1 MFGVFFFILPII
13 LSLIALPIKIALKTA
28 LRMAV
33 RNKTPQESALDKASG
48 VYKAGLSTMD
58 NTVGEAASLH
68 PLSNLAYKTARVPL
82 GVVDEADNI
91 RRDVVS
97 DRSVVGTVGSSAFR
111 VTRGLVSWGV
121 AALRFILWVLYTA
134 IVMLVSLGTV
144 GIVILIVI
152 CILLFM
158 ALITACIA
166 SQNNLND
173 NNSSVSG
180 GLVGNDYF
188 SIDWSQD
195 FSAKLDEIQATHGEL
210 NRNWVELVIIDM
222 NTRQQKVKDFPTNA
236 CYMPGFKRAETG
248 PAQIMSEHDDTGL
261 RPSKDNSIV
270 CSSGSGDDD
279 DGPMQILDESAEGW
293 CMENDLY
300 HSSSNNTTDLERR
313 FFFPDIFY
321 GTYMNFMKG
330 EIDIKVPERISRAFT
345 DCGVAMDDSKAK
357 LVMAELTPF
366 AYNSGR
372 SADTNDN
379 WIKDSYYEGACLL
392 VLFHEAYGWDAV
404 NDTIIKLSRSMDTAT
419 GGSADN
425 MYTES
430 DREPIVGQMPSKSN
444 PSSHATWFDKGNYGV
459 LTKDG
464 SAYDGRL
471 YGYLISLAP
480 DKVASTLKDGDL
492 ARIFDQGEAGFSFYP
507 FSVLLQNAKAIDTA
521 VDWLGL
527 KSQMNVSGNNSASS
541 TGQKKKKVIMAG
553 DSRTCTIRDDTG
565 VNWANVQFTSKVSM
579 GYSYFESTEV
589 PFIDSNVDGDTAVVI
604 WMGVNDIGTGD
615 QSGIAKKYAS
625 LVNSKAK
632 EWKSEGAEVYY
643 MSVGAIEHDITDGGY
658 TTEKDAIT
666 NFNQNLQSALSSD
679 VHYLDVNNFIVS
691 NGYGLEPDG
700 LHYTAPMAKKIM
712 EYVLSQVQ
720 G

>member
-13 LSLIALPIKIALKTA
+13 LSLIALPVKIALKTA

-152 CILLFM
+152 CVLLFM

-166 SQNNLND
+166 SQNNLDD

-248 PAQIMSEHDDTGL
+248 PAEIMSVHDDTGL

-330 EIDIKVPERISRAFT
+330 EINIEVPERISRAFT

-366 AYNSGR
+366 SYNSGR

-425 MYTES
+425 MYIES

-527 KSQMNVSGNNSASS
+527 KSQMNASADGSTMSS

-565 VNWANVQFTSKVSM
+565 VSWANVQFTSEIGM
-579 GYSYFESTEV
+579 GYSYFTGTEV

-604 WMGVNDIGTGD
+604 WMGVNDLSNNADATEASNNYINYLKTKAPEWT
-615 QSGIAKKYAS
+615 AK
-625 LVNSKAK
+625 
-632 EWKSEGAEVYY
+632 GAEVYY
-643 MSVGAIEHDITDGGY
+643 LSVGQVEHDLSD
-658 TTEKDAIT
+658 TTKASIDK
-666 NFNQNLQSALSSD
+666 FNQNIQSGLGS
-679 VHYLDVNNFIVS
+679 VLHYMDINDFIVS

-700 LHYTAPMAKKIM
+700 LHYTAPMAEKIM
-712 EYVLSQVQ
+712 KHILSQVQ
-720 G
+720 A

>member
-13 LSLIALPIKIALKTA
+13 LSLIALPVKIALKTA

-48 VYKAGLSTMD
+48 AYKAGLSTMD

-91 RRDVVS
+91 RRDVVN
-97 DRSVVGTVGSSAFR
+97 DRSVVGTVGGSAFR
-111 VTRGLVSWGV
+111 VTRGLVSWGIS
-121 AALRFILWVLYTA
+121 ALRFILWLLYTA
-134 IVMLVSLGTV
+134 IVMLVSLGFV
-144 GIVILIVI
+144 GIIILIVI
-152 CILLFM
+152 FILLFM

-166 SQNNLND
+166 SQNNLD
-173 NNSSVSG
+173 DSNSSVTG

-222 NTRQQKVKDFPTNA
+222 NTRQQKVQNFPTNA
-236 CYMPGFKRAETG
+236 CYMPGFKRSETG
-248 PAQIMSEHDDTGL
+248 PGEIMSEHDDTGL
-261 RPSKDNSIV
+261 RPSKDNSTV
-270 CSSGSGDDD
+270 YTTGEGKYN

-293 CMENDLY
+293 CMANDLY
-300 HSSSNNTTDLERR
+300 QSSSNNTTDLDRR
-313 FFFPDIFY
+313 YFFPDIFY
-321 GTYMNFMKG
+321 GTYMNFMKDEI
-330 EIDIKVPERISRAFT
+330 EIDVPERISRAFT
-345 DCGVAMDDSKAK
+345 DCGVSMDDSKAK

-366 AYNSGR
+366 SYNSGR
-372 SADTNDN
+372 SANTNDN

-392 VLFHEAYGWDAV
+392 VLFHEAYGWDSV
-404 NDTIIKLSRSMDTAT
+404 NDTIIKLARSMDTAT

-425 MYTES
+425 LYMED
-430 DREPIVGQMPSKSN
+430 DREYIGGDMPGHDK
-444 PSSHATWFDKGNYGV
+444 WFDKGNYGV

-471 YGYLISLAP
+471 WGYLISLAP

-507 FSVLLQNAKAIDTA
+507 FSVMMQNAKAIDTA

-527 KSQMNVSGNNSASS
+527 KSQMNVSGSSTSS
-541 TGQKKKKVIMAG
+541 TGQKKQKVIMAG
-553 DSRTCTIRDDTG
+553 DSRTETIESIG
-565 VNWANVQFTSKVSM
+565 GWNNVQFTCAIGMSF
-579 GYSYFESTEV
+579 SYFKSTEV
-589 PFIDSNVDGDTAVVI
+589 PYIDANVDSNTAVVI
-604 WMGVNDIGTGD
+604 WMGVNDLSDNADATEASNNYINYLKTKAPEWT
-615 QSGIAKKYAS
+615 AK
-625 LVNSKAK
+625 
-632 EWKSEGAEVYY
+632 GAEVYY
-643 MSVGAIEHDITDGGY
+643 LSVGQVEHDLSD
-658 TTEKDAIT
+658 TTKASIDK
-666 NFNQNLQSALSSD
+666 FNQNIQSGLGS
-679 VHYLDVNNFIVS
+679 VLHYMDINDFIVS

-700 LHYTAPMAKKIM
+700 LHYTVPMAEKIM
-712 EYVLSQVQ
+712 KHILSQVQ

>member
-13 LSLIALPIKIALKTA
+13 LSLIALPFKIALKTA

-97 DRSVVGTVGSSAFR
+97 DKSVVGTVGGSAFR
-111 VTRGLVSWGV
+111 VTRGLVSWGI

-152 CILLFM
+152 FILLFM

-173 NNSSVSG
+173 GNSSVSG

-222 NTRQQKVKDFPTNA
+222 NTRQQKVQNFPSNA
-236 CYMPGFKRAETG
+236 CYMPGFKRSETG

-261 RPSKDNSIV
+261 KPSKDNSIV
-270 CSSGSGDDD
+270 YNSGSGDNN
-279 DGPMQILDESAEGW
+279 DGPMQILDESAAGW

-300 HSSSNNTTDLERR
+300 HSSSNNTTDLDRR

-321 GTYMNFMKG
+321 GTYMNFMKD
-330 EIDIKVPERISRAFT
+330 EIEIEVPERISRAFT
-345 DCGVAMDDSKAK
+345 DCGVAMDDTKAK
-357 LVMAELTPF
+357 LVMSELTPF
-366 AYNSGR
+366 SYNSGR
-372 SADTNDN
+372 GANRNDN

-392 VLFHEAYGWDAV
+392 VLFHEAYGWDSV
-404 NDTIIKLSRSMDTAT
+404 NDTIIKLARSMDTAT

-425 MYTES
+425 LYMES
-430 DREPIVGQMPSKSN
+430 DREYLTGDMPGHSN
-444 PSSHATWFDKGNYGV
+444 WFDKGNYGV

-492 ARIFDQGEAGFSFYP
+492 ARIFDQDQAGFSFYP
-507 FSVLLQNAKAIDTA
+507 FSVIVQNAKAIDTA

-527 KSQMNVSGNNSASS
+527 KSQMNVSGGATSS
-541 TGQKKKKVIMAG
+541 TGQKKQKVIMAG
-553 DSRTCTIRDDTG
+553 DSRTCTIKEDTG
-565 VNWANVQFTSKVSM
+565 VNWSNVQFTCKISM
-579 GYSYFESTEV
+579 GYSYFKDTEI
-589 PFIDSNVDGDTAVVI
+589 PFIDSNVDGNTAVVI

-615 QSGIAKKYAS
+615 QSDIAKQYAT

-632 EWKSEGAEVYY
+632 EWKAKGAEVYY
-643 MSVGAIEHDITDGGY
+643 MSVGAIEHDVTDGGI
-658 TTEKDAIT
+658 TTGKDAIT

-700 LHYTAPMAKKIM
+700 LHYTAPMAQKIM